1 MKSPMEAPQL
11 QPELPPQL
19 RFEKLD
25 GIVPVV
31 VQDEKSREVLM
42 LAFMDREAWD
52 MTIRTGYAHYF
63 SRSRDR
69 LWKKGETS
77 GHVQEI
83 REIRVDCDEDSVLLI
98 VRQVGGTAC
107 HTGRRSCFYRRLVD
121 GRLELDE

>member
-1 MKSPMEAPQL
+1 MESPQL
-11 QPELPPQL
+11 QPQLRPQL

-31 VQDEKSREVLM
+31 VQDEKSREVLI

-52 MTIRTGYAHYF
+52 MTIRTGYAQSL

-83 REIRVDCDEDSVLLI
+83 REIRVDCDEDSVLLV